1 MNNNRMKCWIRVL
14 NLNAP
19 ASDGSQV
26 PYDVLQSY
34 INSEEC
40 KQALAEHTMLSSL
53 THRCRNLKAVFPNN
67 GEISRVIGKDDAL
80 LAVEEGAPTITHY
93 ITDLEIRKDGWLWAK
108 ATLMEEMGLDD
119 LSIQNIRRLKGL
131 LKNGVHV
138 GASCVLLGMWKSESR
153 GCDVLKKLVSFKA
166 VDITLDLL
174 GVVKSH

>member
-1 MNNNRMKCWIRVL
+1 MKCWIRVL

-53 THRCRNLKAVFPNN
+53 THRCRNLKTVFPNN

-93 ITDLEIRKDGWLWAK
+93 ITDLEIRNDGWLWAK

-138 GASCVLLGMWKSESR
+138 GASCVLLGMWKSESH

-174 GVVKSH
+174 GVIKSH